1 MKEIGNE
8 SYEKEERVKEEIIG
22 IWVHAKA
29 ENNIDDSE
37 PMNIDTDKIF
47 DNYDMKRADKYWE
60 VSKILENIRWKTFWT
75 EYKYSQT
82 CQRIKETQKREE
94 AWKGKVTD
102 VYMNDNDSQELLE
115 KCSQTPVAVKESKIE
130 GNF

>member
-1 MKEIGNE
+1 MKEE
-8 SYEKEERVKEEIIG
+8 MIG

-60 VSKILENIRWKTFWT
+60 VSKFLENIRWKTFWT

-102 VYMNDNDSQELLE
+102 VYMNDKDSQELLE
-115 KCSQTPVAVKESKIE
+115 KCSLTPVAVKESKIE

>member
-1 MKEIGNE
+1 MKKIWNE
-8 SYEKEERVKEEIIG
+8 SYEKEERVKEVIIG

-60 VSKILENIRWKTFWT
+60 VSKFLENIRWKTFWT

-82 CQRIKETQKREE
+82 CQRIKETQKKRR
-94 AWKGKVTD
+94 
-102 VYMNDNDSQELLE
+102 SLE
-115 KCSQTPVAVKESKIE
+115 RQSHRCVHEW
-130 GNF
+130 